1 MKNEFSLSYYYV
13 ATIMIAFAEMSSLQ
27 EGNFVH
33 DLFEAEYVSFLER
46 TLFLLLILTLFGT
59 AAQLLRGRLE
69 FDRSSS
75 TNVKV

>member
-1 MKNEFSLSYYYV
+1 MKNEFSLSYYV
-13 ATIMIAFAEMSSLQ
+13 ATIMIAFAEMS

-46 TLFLLLILTLFGT
+46 TLFFLLILTLFGT

>member
-59 AAQLLRGRLE
+59 AAASEGE
-69 FDRSSS
+69 A
-75 TNVKV
+75 